1 MSDNLT
7 RYCIIRKGLRQLCH
21 REPKGRFA
29 QHLNTLAHFV
39 SGIVASGKCQTS
51 AIASKVP
58 DGTKRQSRIRRY
70 ERFLANDT
78 IAPKTYFLPYVHTLL
93 TRLPAG
99 ALVLVMD
106 ASEVGRGCMA
116 LVVSVVYKKRALPLC
131 WLVVTGSKGHLG
143 DALHQKLFAEVK
155 ALLPPEREV
164 VFLGDGEFNGGGLLQ
179 AVEAQDWHFVCRL
192 PKNTLVRE
200 AGAEVRYSL
209 SWLGIERGH
218 VCELPEVCFT
228 QQDIGPV
235 TIVLA
240 WHQAYDAPLYLVTN
254 LELWQEAYRYYRQRF
269 RIETF
274 FSDQK
279 SRGFFLCRSHLSD
292 PKRLERLMLATCL
305 AYLWMV
311 CLGAAVVEN
320 GKLPLLHRTHR
331 CDLSLF
337 QIGLLWMEHCLNQDL
352 PLPFLLSP
360 RRAVKYFKSVG

>member
-1 MSDNLT
+1 M
-7 RYCIIRKGLRQLCH
+7 
-21 REPKGRFA
+21 
-29 QHLNTLAHFV
+29 AHFV
-39 SGIVASGKCQTS
+39 SGIVGSGKCQTS

-70 ERFLANDT
+70 ERFLANEKVE
-78 IAPKTYFLPYVHTLL
+78 PKTYFLPYVETLL
-93 TRLPAG
+93 ARLPPEP
-99 ALVLVMD
+99 LILVMD

-143 DALHQKLFAEVK
+143 DVLHQKLFAEVK
-155 ALLPPEREV
+155 ALLSSEREV
-164 VFLGDGEFNGGGLLQ
+164 VFLGDGEFNGSGLLS
-179 AVEAQDWHFVCRL
+179 AVEAQGWQYVCRL

-200 AGAEVRYSL
+200 AGEEVRYSL
-209 SWLGIERGH
+209 AWLGVERGH
-218 VCELPEVCFT
+218 VCELPDVFFT
-228 QQDIGPV
+228 KQDIGPV
-235 TIVLA
+235 TIVAA
-240 WHQAYDAPLYLVTN
+240 WHQDYDAPLYLVTN
-254 LELWQEAYRYYRQRF
+254 LPLWQEAYRYYKHRF

-305 AYLWMV
+305 AYIWMV
-311 CLGAAVVEN
+311 CLGAAVLEN
-320 GKLPLLHRTHR
+320 GKLPLLHRTKR

-337 QIGLLWMEHCLNQDL
+337 QIGLLWIEHCLNENI

-360 RRAVKYFKSVG
+360 RRAAKYFKSVG